1 MRYTL
6 PALAVLACAL
16 TACKPQPISPAD
28 EQAIK
33 DATAAYAVA
42 LNAGNMDA
50 VMAMYGSDASVL
62 APGMPIATGT
72 DAIKR
77 QMTGMMAAMKLNLR
91 LTPSKVMGQG
101 DMAYVIGSFHATMS
115 MKDSTQASPP
125 AEDGKFVEV
134 YERQADKSWKMVAD
148 IWNPNSMPA
157 MPAAPAA
164 RPARRH

>member
-1 MRYTL
+1 MRYAL

-33 DATAAYAVA
+33 DATAAYAAA
-42 LNAGNMDA
+42 LNAGNVDA
-50 VMAMYGSDASVL
+50 ATAMFASDGSVL
-62 APGMPIATGT
+62 APGMPMASGT

-77 QMTGMMAAMKLNLR
+77 QTTGMMAAMKLNLQ
-91 LTPSKVMGQG
+91 LTPSKVAGQG
-101 DMAYVIGSFHATMS
+101 DLAYVVGSFHATMS
-115 MKDSTQASPP
+115 MKDATQGSPP

-148 IWNPNSMPA
+148 IWNPNSMPE